1 MNISV
6 EYLPMVISASGFL
19 IFILIIAGIIMAVRY
34 NAKKREVLQKIKHEA
49 KEAVIFESEP
59 LSSKSSKKDTG
70 VKSRFLELLST
81 LGKHTSVRKKADG
94 SPKLSPVF
102 LKAGLRNEN
111 MPAVFLG
118 AKVIF
123 AIFFP
128 LAAFLFHLINP
139 GFSLD
144 ATRLVALLAILGIAG
159 FYLPNLW
166 LHLKIK
172 NRKNTIR
179 DGFPDALDLL
189 TVCVEAGMGLDSA
202 ITRVA
207 GEIALTNKV
216 LSDEL
221 NLYNLEM
228 RAGKFRRDALKNLA
242 MRTDLEEVNN
252 LVTLLIQT
260 DKFGTSVAKA
270 LKVYSDTMRTQRFQR
285 AEEMAAKIPV
295 KLLFPLILFIFP
307 ALFVAILGPA
317 VINIYRIII
326 KGGAF

>member
-1 MNISV
+1 MNIPA
-6 EYLPMVISASGFL
+6 EYLPIVISASVFL
-19 IFILIIAGIIMAVRY
+19 IALLIIAGVVISSRN
-34 NAKKREVLQKIKHEA
+34 NAKKQAFLEKIKHEA
-49 KEAVIFESEP
+49 KETEIIETATLP
-59 LSSKSSKKDTG
+59 SKTDNG
-70 VKSRFLELLST
+70 VKNQFLEFLT
-81 LGKHTSVRKKADG
+81 ALGKRTSVRKKAEG
-94 SPKLSPVF
+94 SPQLKPIF
-102 LKAGLRNEN
+102 LKAGLRSEN
-111 MPAVFLG
+111 VPAVFLG
-118 AKVIF
+118 VKVIF
-123 AIFFP
+123 AIFLP
-128 LAAFLFHLINP
+128 AAALLFHLIYP

-144 ATRLVALLAILGIAG
+144 ATRLVALLTILAIAG
-159 FYLPNLW
+159 FYLPNIW
-166 LHLKIK
+166 LRLKLAR
-172 NRKNTIR
+172 RKELIR

-207 GEIALTNKV
+207 KEIALTNKI

-228 RAGKFRRDALKNLA
+228 RAGKFRRNALKNLA

-295 KLLFPLILFIFP
+295 KLIFPLILFVFP

-317 VINIYRIII
+317 VINIYRILI
-326 KGGAF
+326 KGSVF